1 MFGLPKLL
9 ETEFDYRAFLRWW
22 GLQLAFLVP
31 GKVRLFLWPQ
41 RPSLLIRPVSGQ
53 LLVFVYESDNLR
65 ELGLFPVDDS
75 GAQARAALFAEYPD
89 LRDADQV
96 LMLTED
102 ISLLRRCKLP
112 YAAMENLHQV
122 VGFEL
127 DRLTP
132 FKSEQVYY
140 SARILERVE
149 ESKQLRIEVALVL
162 RDTLDPLLQA
172 MLRCGWKPFRAD
184 IDGDVAL
191 TRRHELLP
199 ESFRIPRKRGPL
211 WVAAAAGG
219 VLMAVVGIALW
230 LPLTMGETMASRL
243 QAEIKAGNKVV
254 AEVEALKTGAERIRI
269 NANFI
274 RRKKREE
281 PRMLDMLE
289 ELTRILPDNTW
300 LNGLQYDEHKLLV
313 QGQSPNAT
321 ELIEEL
327 EDSPY
332 FQDVKFASPITKD
345 ANRIERFQISATVI
359 NGRAN

>member
-1 MFGLPKLL
+1 M
-9 ETEFDYRAFLRWW
+9 
-22 GLQLAFLVP
+22 
-31 GKVRLFLWPQ
+31 
-41 RPSLLIRPVSGQ
+41 SGQ
-53 LLVFVYESDNLR
+53 LLVFVYENDNLQ
-65 ELGLFPVDDS
+65 ELGLFPIDET
-75 GAQARAALFAEYPD
+75 GAQARDALFAKNPYLCD
-89 LRDADQV
+89 TDQV
-96 LMLTED
+96 LMLTQD
-102 ISLLRRCKLP
+102 VSLLRRCKLP
-112 YAAMENLHQV
+112 HAAIENLHQV

-132 FKSEQVYY
+132 FKPEQVYY
-140 SARILERVE
+140 SARILERIK
-149 ESKQLRIEVALVL
+149 ESKQLRVEVALVL

-172 MLRCGWKPFRAD
+172 MHRCGWKPFRAD
-184 IDGDVAL
+184 IDEGVAL

-199 ESFRIPRKRGPL
+199 ESFRIPRKRGPW

-219 VLMAVVGIALW
+219 VLMAIAGIALW

-254 AEVEALKTGAERIRI
+254 AEVEALKTGAEKIRI

-289 ELTRILPDNTW
+289 ELTRILPDDTW

-313 QGQSPNAT
+313 QGQSPNST
-321 ELIEEL
+321 ELIEKL
-327 EDSPY
+327 EVSPY

-345 ANRIERFQISATVI
+345 ANRIERFQISAAVI
-359 NGRAN
+359 NGQAN